1 MKAALESGLNVRKS
15 SRAWSSAK
23 LHHQKLKPNAA
34 DAEGCEEAFD
44 HDVSRLPCSCHTSRP
59 YNMDSGFSEG
69 RRCRAAAPYADGSG

>member
-59 YNMDSGFSEG
+59 YNTDTLAFLKG
-69 RRCRAAAPYADGSG
+69 AAAAQRPPYAD